1 MSIIVYTENWAG
13 KFRKSTFEA
22 ICYARKI
29 ADMSNK
35 EVKAISVG
43 EIDDDE
49 LKKTIKLRSKYYSVL
64 PKNQKE

>member
-29 ADMSNK
+29 ADISNK
-35 EVKAISVG
+35 EVKNSTSPSLAALCISMVHS
-43 EIDDDE
+43 IN
-49 LKKTIKLRSKYYSVL
+49 LYRKW
-64 PKNQKE
+64 